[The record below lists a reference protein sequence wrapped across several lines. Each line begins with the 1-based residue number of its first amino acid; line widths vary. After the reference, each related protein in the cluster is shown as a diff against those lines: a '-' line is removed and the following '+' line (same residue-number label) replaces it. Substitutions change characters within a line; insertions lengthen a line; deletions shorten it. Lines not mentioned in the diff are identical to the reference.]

1 LRAMAGAENL
11 QPKHWMSGDQLAE
24 RRGP

>member
-1 LRAMAGAENL
+1 MAGAENL